1 MAELKYEPV
10 PPDHKVFLA
19 KARARKG
26 FTEAYDALAL
36 EDEVAGEMRVA
47 FAEGLNCAIR
57 GALASLRL
65 GTNPETS

>member
-10 PPDHKVFLA
+10 PQDHKVFLA

-36 EDEVAGEMRVA
+36 ENEVAVEMRVA
-47 FAEGLNCAIR
+47 FAEGLNRAIR
-57 GALASLRL
+57 GDLASLRS
-65 GTNPETS
+65 GTDPEKS